1 MDRRKTLWAALGLLA
16 ALAGC
21 QHDIRMNATAPTPQ
35 AQTVAPPPQA
45 AVQTVPP
52 NAVVRQEADL
62 PRKTPHASTCVAGGD
77 FFAQQA
83 LAPEIGETA
92 RIANQEKA
100 RKAYQQALS
109 IDPRCLPAYESLAA
123 LYVAMKDHTHAVATY
138 QKAAQ
143 VFPKEARV
151 FYELGMCHGGE
162 KEWDLAVRNLA
173 HAATLDPENR
183 KFVDALGWMQA
194 RAGRYDDSLATFM
207 KVHDEP
213 EAHYKLACMLEH
225 LNQIDLCKQHLQA
238 ALDKNPQMDK
248 AQRCWPNSTPRRS
261 PRCNRLPTRSRP
273 IPRRPRRRRRT
284 TRRRPRMASSC
295 RRRRAS
301 PSAMRA
307 PRPCRNP
314 ATRRPLRGMRP
325 TKTHHSG
332 ERGASAP

>member
-1 MDRRKTLWAALGLLA
+1 MDCRKTLWAALGSLA

-21 QHDIRMNATAPTPQ
+21 QHDMRMNLAAPTPQ
-35 AQTVAPPPQA
+35 AQSAAPTQA
-45 AVQTVPP
+45 AAPTVPP

-83 LAPEIGETA
+83 LAPDIGETA

-183 KFVDALGWMQA
+183 KIVDALGWMQA

-238 ALDKNPQMDK
+238 ALDKNPRMDK
-248 AQRCWPNSTPRRS
+248 AQALLAQLNAGPVVTVQ
-261 PRCNRLPTRSRP
+261 PTSYEEP
-273 IPRRPRRRRRT
+273 TDP
-284 TRRRPRMASSC
+284 A
-295 RRRRAS
+295 
-301 PSAMRA
+301 A
-307 PRPCRNP
+307 PEAAPMNNP
-314 ATRRPLRGMRP
+314 APAANGVLLPPPPRFPIRYENTDPMP
-325 TKTHHSG
+325 EG
-332 ERGASAP
+332 E